1 MKSKQVNT
9 EPDISDDRNGKQA
22 QDEGTSSTP
31 PAQDNGNAVP
41 SSILVKPQGKS
52 DNTASQDDSGKVDG
66 INGNAKSLSR
76 KKSVSF
82 AEGTKTEDS
91 NISRKRQPHP
101 LFAKARSPPAIATAE
116 TLYDIQ
122 QKTPSDQMTA
132 LLNAEANIIR
142 DDPTVNE
149 DAGIASPVIPD
160 DESPEDAALRRQ
172 MIQYNMEEVGAV
184 VAEIDLDDDMST
196 PPYSEDEDEDDTSV
210 EEEDEHGRSTNIT
223 LSDEYVKQM
232 KALET
237 RLNASMIENVGPTV
251 TSELSAKEK
260 TIGTILN
267 PEANTTKS
275 RRGSPTKAVRFAAD
289 LDIQEV
295 PTQDDVVEASSN
307 PASTERSTSDDPA
320 PAKKKV
326 SRFKSARSGNVQPP
340 NEDELPQQ
348 PAVPIRKDIVERTV
362 PNGSVA
368 HQAHQSKPS
377 AEPLPRFQSRD
388 VPTGPPDRPHANT
401 IIERPFPSHS
411 DDPPPEPDEFDPGLL
426 QKQVT
431 TEYHRQRNRMIH
443 RQGGFL
449 AKDEDEEA
457 EVPVDEFGNEDGR
470 KVSRFMAAR
479 LGKKG
484 I

>member
-1 MKSKQVNT
+1 M
-9 EPDISDDRNGKQA
+9 
-22 QDEGTSSTP
+22 QDEGTSSIPT
-31 PAQDNGNAVP
+31 AQDNGNAVP

-52 DNTASQDDSGKVDG
+52 DNTAPHDDSGKVVG
-66 INGNAKSLSR
+66 INGNARPLNR

-116 TLYDIQ
+116 TLYDVQ
-122 QKTPSDQMTA
+122 QKTPTDQMTA

-142 DDPTVNE
+142 SDPTFNQ
-149 DAGIASPVIPD
+149 DAGIASPVIPE
-160 DESPEDAALRRQ
+160 DESSEDAALRRQ
-172 MIQYNMEEVGAV
+172 MLQYNMEEVGAV

-210 EEEDEHGRSTNIT
+210 EEEDEHGRSTNII
-223 LSDEYVKQM
+223 LSKEYVKQM

-237 RLNASMIENVGPTV
+237 RLNASMIENVGPTA
-251 TSELSAKEK
+251 TSELSRKDNSV
-260 TIGTILN
+260 GTIAN
-267 PEANTTKS
+267 SEADTTKS
-275 RRGSPTKAVRFAAD
+275 RKGSPTKVVRFAAD
-289 LDIQEV
+289 LDVQEA
-295 PTQDDVVEASSN
+295 PIQDDVVQTSSN
-307 PASTERSTSDDPA
+307 PASTDGPMFGNSVPS
-320 PAKKKV
+320 KQKV
-326 SRFKSARSGNVQPP
+326 SRFKSARSGNSQPP
-340 NEDELPQQ
+340 HEDELPQQ
-348 PAVPIRKDIVERTV
+348 PSPPIKKDIEERTI
-362 PNGSVA
+362 PNGSVRS
-368 HQAHQSKPS
+368 QPKPS
-377 AEPLPRFQSRD
+377 AEPLPENRTREIS
-388 VPTGPPDRPHANT
+388 TGPPDRPHADT

-431 TEYHRQRNRMIH
+431 SEYHRQRNRMIH

-449 AKDEDEEA
+449 AKEEEEEA
-457 EVPVDEFGNEDGR
+457 EVPVDEYGNEEGR

-484 I
+484 S